1 MRVNRRCTEEGSTVV
16 EVALVALVVF
26 AFLIGMVTFALVEA
40 SDNAGTNAAGEG
52 ARVAILNTMCADAY
66 AASTTDNAAA
76 CTTLPSPAYTGIVN
90 AVTHKLGGLVIGTPQ
105 VAVTCLW
112 GAASSSPPANPL
124 DVKPCDGAVV
134 PDVDLVRVTVTWT
147 RVAANPLAST
157 TTQHDSATLTIEN
170 SGSGSTDTTACLANA
185 TVTPNTAALDS
196 TTPPGTAGYLT
207 SGTQVVVTVYTN
219 GFCATPLTIGF
230 NTGVTNPSMQMT
242 PLPNGTDFT
251 FTINADDYQWQ
262 PGTYLFVVKDLK
274 GNPITFVAQPQFT
287 VTGPQCQFVS
297 ANLTPG
303 SVVIAGASS
312 PGLLSQSVL
321 LTLTTTN
328 ACRGISAQFDPGSS
342 PAQSLAMGGTAP
354 NYFLALPPTLSWSTG
369 LKPFTFTDEGDGNI
383 PLRSEQS
390 INLNVSLLCGLS
402 SVTVK
407 PDPVK
412 HNGTSLKSDVTVTG
426 TPATGADCSG
436 LSMTY
441 AYSGG
446 TATVPMVPQSSGVY
460 QYTILSGANT
470 WSVGTY
476 TMTFASTDNPAVGTS
491 PNPVTLQVN

>member
-1 MRVNRRCTEEGSTVV
+1 MRLNARRTEEGSTVV
-16 EVALVALVVF
+16 EVAIVALLVF
-26 AFLIGMVTFALVEA
+26 AFLIGMLTFALVEA

-66 AASTTDNAAA
+66 AASTTDNASA
-76 CTTLPSPAYTGIVN
+76 CTTLPSPAYTSIVN
-90 AVTHKLGGLVIGTPQ
+90 AVSQKLGGLVIGTPQ

-112 GAASSSPPANPL
+112 GASSSSPSANPL
-124 DVKPCDGAVV
+124 DSKPCDSSVV

-157 TTQHDSATLTIEN
+157 TTHTDSATLTVEN
-170 SGSGSTDTTACLANA
+170 SGAGSSDTTACLANA
-185 TVTPNTAALDS
+185 TVTPDVAALASSNVPD
-196 TTPPGTAGYLT
+196 YLAA
-207 SGTQVVVTVYTN
+207 GTQVVVTVYTN

-230 NTGVTNPSMQMT
+230 NTGVTNPSVQMT

-251 FTINADDYQWQ
+251 FTINATDYQWV
-262 PGTYLFVVKDLK
+262 PNPYLFVVKDLK
-274 GNPITFVAQPQFT
+274 GNPITFVAQPQLT

-297 ANLTPG
+297 AALNPG
-303 SVVIAGASS
+303 AVVIAGPSS
-312 PGLLSQSVL
+312 PGILSQSVL
-321 LTLTTTN
+321 LTLHTTSG
-328 ACRGISAQFDPGSS
+328 CQGISAQFDPGSS
-342 PAQSLAMGGTAP
+342 PAQSLEMGGTAP
-354 NYFLALPPTLSWSTG
+354 NYYLALPPTLSWTTG

-390 INLNVSLLCGLS
+390 LNLNVSLVCGLQ
-402 SVTVK
+402 SVTVN

-412 HNGTSLKSDVTVTG
+412 HNGSSLKSDVTVTAS
-426 TPATGADCSG
+426 PATGADCSG

-446 TATVPMVPQSSGVY
+446 TTTATMLLQASGVY

-470 WSVGTY
+470 WTVGTY

>member
-1 MRVNRRCTEEGSTVV
+1 MRVNRRRTEDGSTVV
-16 EVALVALVVF
+16 EVAIVALVVF

-66 AASTTDNAAA
+66 AASTTDNASA
-76 CTTLPSPAYTGIVN
+76 CTTLPSPAYTSIVN
-90 AVTHKLGGLVIGTPQ
+90 AVTQKLGGLVIGAPQ

-112 GAASSSPPANPL
+112 GASSPPANPL

-157 TTQHDSATLTIEN
+157 TTHTDSATLTIEN
-170 SGSGSTDTTACLANA
+170 SGSGSSDTTACLANA

-196 TTPPGTAGYLT
+196 TTPPGDPGYL
-207 SGTQVVVTVYTN
+207 SAGTQVVVDVYTN

-230 NTGVTNPSMQMT
+230 NTGVTNPSVQMT
-242 PLPNGTDFT
+242 PQPNGTDFT
-251 FTINADDYQWQ
+251 FTINADDYQWL

-297 ANLTPG
+297 ANLNPG
-303 SVVIAGASS
+303 SVVIAGTSS
-312 PGLLSQSVL
+312 PGILSQSVL
-321 LTLTTTN
+321 LTLTTTSS
-328 ACRGISAQFDPGSS
+328 CQTISAQFNPGGS
-342 PAQSLAMGGTAP
+342 PAQSLTMGGSAP
-354 NYFLALPPTLSWSTG
+354 NYFLAIPPALLWTTG
-369 LKPFTFTDEGDGNI
+369 LQPFTFTDVSGGNI

-390 INLNVSLLCGLS
+390 LNLNVSLVCGLS
-402 SVTVK
+402 SVSVK

-446 TATVPMVPQSSGVY
+446 SATVPMVLQASGVY
-460 QYTILSGANT
+460 QYTIPSGANT

-476 TMTFASTDNPAVGTS
+476 SMAFASSDNPAVGTS
-491 PNPVTLQVN
+491 PDPVTLQVN

>member
-1 MRVNRRCTEEGSTVV
+1 MRVRTHRTEEGSTVV
-16 EVALVALVVF
+16 EVAIVAMLVF

-66 AASTTDNAAA
+66 AKNPNPVSSS
-76 CTTLPSPAYTGIVN
+76 CTSQLPASPAYTSIVQ
-90 AVTHKLGGLVIGTPQ
+90 AVTQRLGGLVIGTPT
-105 VAVTCLW
+105 VVVTCMW
-112 GAASSSPPANPL
+112 GASSSSPPANSL
-124 DVKPCDGAVV
+124 DPKPCDGAVV

-157 TTQHDSATLTIEN
+157 TTHSDSATLTIEN
-170 SGSGSTDTTACLANA
+170 SGSGSSVTTACLANA
-185 TVTPNTAALDS
+185 TVTPDTAPLASSNLPDYLA
-196 TTPPGTAGYLT
+196 PGTEVT
-207 SGTQVVVTVYTN
+207 VTVYTN

-230 NTGVTNPSMQMT
+230 NTGVTSPSVQMT

-262 PGTYLFVVKDLK
+262 PGTYLFVVTDLK

-287 VTGPQCQFVS
+287 VSGPLCQFLS
-297 ANLTPG
+297 AGLNPA
-303 SVVIAGASS
+303 SVVIAGVSS
-312 PGLLSQSVL
+312 PGILSQPVTL
-321 LTLTTTN
+321 LLTTTG
-328 ACRGISAQFDPGSS
+328 ACQTISAQFDPGSS
-342 PAQSLAMGGTAP
+342 PAQSLSMNGTAP
-354 NYFLALPPTLSWSTG
+354 NYSLSIPVALLWTTG
-369 LKPFTFTDEGDGNI
+369 LKAVTFTDVSGGNI
-383 PLRSEQS
+383 PLRSEKS
-390 INLNVSLLCGLS
+390 LNLSVSLVCGLS
-402 SVTVK
+402 NVTVN

-412 HNGTSLKSDVTVTG
+412 HNGSSLKSDVTVTAS
-426 TPATGADCSG
+426 PATGADCSG

-446 TATVPMVPQSSGVY
+446 TTTATMLLQASGVY

-470 WSVGTY
+470 WTVGTY

>member
-1 MRVNRRCTEEGSTVV
+1 MRVNPRRTEEGSTVV
-16 EVALVALVVF
+16 EVAIIAVLVF
-26 AFLIGMVTFALVEA
+26 SFLIGMITFALVEA

-52 ARVAILNTMCADAY
+52 ARVAILDTMCADAY
-66 AASTTDNAAA
+66 AANRNPVSSS
-76 CTTLPSPAYTGIVN
+76 CTTQLPASPAYTSIVH
-90 AVTHKLGGLVIGTPQ
+90 AVTQRLGGLVIGTPQ
-105 VAVTCLW
+105 VDVACLW
-112 GAASSSPPANPL
+112 GASSSSPPANPL
-124 DVKPCDGAVV
+124 DQKPCDGSVV

-157 TTQHDSATLTIEN
+157 TIQHDSATLTVEN
-170 SGSGSTDTTACLANA
+170 SGAGSSDTTACLANA
-185 TVTPNTAALDS
+185 TVSPDTAALASSNVPDYLA
-196 TTPPGTAGYLT
+196 PGTQA
-207 SGTQVVVTVYTN
+207 VVTVYTN

-230 NTGVTNPSMQMT
+230 NTGVTNPTSPMS

-251 FTINADDYQWQ
+251 FTINADDYQWR
-262 PGTYLFVVKDLK
+262 PGTYLFVVTDLK

-287 VTGPQCQFVS
+287 VSGPLCQFLS
-297 ANLTPG
+297 AGLNPA
-303 SVVIAGASS
+303 SVVIAGVSS
-312 PGLLSQSVL
+312 PGVLSQSVAL
-321 LTLTTTN
+321 LLTTTPS
-328 ACRGISAQFDPGSS
+328 CQTISAEFDPGGSA
-342 PAQSLAMGGTAP
+342 PQSLTMGGMAP
-354 NYFLALPPTLSWSTG
+354 NYSLSIPVALLWTPG
-369 LKPFTFTDEGDGNI
+369 LKPFTFTDVSGGNI
-383 PLRSEQS
+383 ALRSEKS
-390 INLNVSLLCGLS
+390 LNLDVSLVCGLS

-436 LSMTY
+436 LNMTY

-446 TATVPMVPQSSGVY
+446 TATVPMVLQASGVY